1 MFHRL
6 WTRSIFSNNF
16 IFIPFIWF
24 LKTFLVSTYFRLDF
38 FIWMKYLCFKFN
50 SCLYWLSL
58 INRILFFSLFVNK
71 FILLGNIVSK
81 ICIFLTIILEI
92 NFLVY
97 TIFIFFGNQLSKN
110 WFFFFKFVIVFT
122 VIRIIIISILIGNYR
137 FGICLLSLPICF
149 LLPEDSSSFSR
160 EPVQNYYRLI
170 RILGVVLV
178 NKYHLLFGWLTLNL
192 KELPRLSFSRK

>member
-1 MFHRL
+1 MLNWFWPWPFFFIIIFILQKTFLENLLILLVVFHRL
-6 WTRSIFSNNF
+6 WTRSSFSNNF

-38 FIWMKYLCFKFN
+38 FIWMEYLCFKFN
-50 SCLYWLSL
+50 SWLYWLSL

-71 FILLGNIVSK
+71 FILLGNIYSK
-81 ICIFLTIILEI
+81 ICIFLTIILKI

-97 TIFIFFGNQLSKN
+97 TILIFFGNQLSKN
-110 WFFFFKFVIVFT
+110 WFFFFKFIIVFT

-149 LLPEDSSSFSR
+149 LLPEDSSSF
-160 EPVQNYYRLI
+160 L
-170 RILGVVLV
+170 
-178 NKYHLLFGWLTLNL
+178 
-192 KELPRLSFSRK
+192 